1 MENNNTV
8 QNVVHGFKVF
18 NPDWTCDPT
27 GHNPKQYSCPGMFE
41 EYVDLSVCNEGM
53 HFCEKASDC
62 FNYYKFDSK
71 NKVAEVIAHGEVRT
85 DGVKSCTNKLEIVR
99 EIPWQELLAIVNAGK
114 DCTGLCNS
122 GNCNSGNCNSGDWNS
137 GNCNSGDWNSGDWNS
152 GDYNSGDY
160 NSGDWNS
167 GNCNSGNCNSGDWNS
182 GNCNSGDWNSG
193 DWNSTSFSSG
203 CFNTEESEI
212 MMFNK
217 PSGWTYRDWL
227 NSEARFLLNQIP
239 KNVVEWIYESNMT
252 NEEKEAHPTYK
263 TTGGYLK
270 ELDESDCAQMWW
282 NGLLEHQRNIIK
294 ALPNFDVE
302 IFKQCTGITIESE
315 EQENGTN
322 ETSEGQI
329 HRRS

>member
-122 GNCNSGNCNSGDWNS
+122 GDWNS
-137 GNCNSGDWNSGDWNS
+137 GNRNSGNRNSGGYNSGNRNSGDYNSGDWNSGDWNS
-152 GDYNSGDY
+152 GDYNSG
-160 NSGDWNS
+160 NR
-167 GNCNSGNCNSGDWNS
+167 
-182 GNCNSGDWNSG
+182 NSG

-294 ALPNFDVE
+294 ALPNFDPE
-302 IFKQCTGITIESE
+302 IFFQCTGVKVDE
-315 EQENGTN
+315 
-322 ETSEGQI
+322 
-329 HRRS
+329 

>member
-114 DCTGLCNS
+114 GCTGLCNS
-122 GNCNSGNCNSGDWNS
+122 GNWNSGDWNS
-137 GNCNSGDWNSGDWNS
+137 GNWNSGNCNSGNRNS
-152 GDYNSGDY
+152 GDYNSGNW

-167 GNCNSGNCNSGDWNS
+167 GNCNSGNWNS
-182 GNCNSGDWNSG
+182 GNRNSG

-217 PSGWTYRDWL
+217 PSGWGYKDWIQ
-227 NSEARFLLNQIP
+227 SEARFLLNQIP
-239 KNVVEWIYESNMT
+239 KGVVKWIYESDMT
-252 NEEKEAHPTYK
+252 NEEKEVHPSYK

-282 NGLLEHQRNIIK
+282 NGLLEYQRNIIK
-294 ALPNFDVE
+294 ALPNFDPE
-302 IFKQCTGITIESE
+302 IFFQCTGVKVDE
-315 EQENGTN
+315 
-322 ETSEGQI
+322 
-329 HRRS
+329 

>member
-122 GNCNSGNCNSGDWNS
+122 GNRNSGDCNSGNRNSGNRNSGDR
-137 GNCNSGDWNSGDWNS
+137 
-152 GDYNSGDY
+152 
-160 NSGDWNS
+160 
-167 GNCNSGNCNSGDWNS
+167 
-182 GNCNSGDWNSG
+182 NSGDWNSG

-263 TTGGYLK
+263 ATGGYLK

-294 ALPNFDVE
+294 ALPNFDAK

-315 EQENGTN
+315 K
-322 ETSEGQI
+322 
-329 HRRS
+329 

>member
-27 GHNPKQYSCPGMFE
+27 GRNQKQFSCPGMFE
-41 EYVDLSVCNEGM
+41 ENVNLSVCDEGM
-53 HFCEKASDC
+53 HFCEKAADC
-62 FNYYKFDSK
+62 FNYCEFNSK
-71 NKVAEVIAHGEVRT
+71 NKVAEVIAYGEVRT

-99 EIPWQELLAIVNAGK
+99 EIPWQELLTIVNAGK

-122 GNCNSGNCNSGDWNS
+122 GNRNSGDRNSGNWNSGDRNSGSRNSGNRNSGNCNSGNRNSGDWNSGDCNSGDWNS
-137 GNCNSGDWNSGDWNS
+137 GNRNSGD
-152 GDYNSGDY
+152 
-160 NSGDWNS
+160 
-167 GNCNSGNCNSGDWNS
+167 C
-182 GNCNSGDWNSG
+182 NSG

-217 PSGWTYRDWL
+217 PSGWGYKDWMQ
-227 NSEARFLLNQIP
+227 SEARFLLSQIP
-239 KNVVEWIYESNMT
+239 KDVVEWIYESNMT
-252 NEEKEAHPTYK
+252 NEEKEVHPSYK

-282 NGLLEHQRNIIK
+282 NGLLEYQRNIIK
-294 ALPNFDVE
+294 ALPNFDAK

-315 EQENGTN
+315 E
-322 ETSEGQI
+322 
-329 HRRS
+329 

>member
-1 MENNNTV
+1 MSEV
-8 QNVVHGFKVF
+8 RGYKVF

-27 GHNPKQYSCPGMFE
+27 GYNPKQYSCPGMFE
-41 EYVDLSVCNEGM
+41 ENVDLSVCNEGM

-62 FNYYKFDSK
+62 FNYYEFDSR
-71 NKVAEVIAHGEVRT
+71 NKVAEVIAHGEVKT

-99 EIPWQELLAIVNAGK
+99 EIPWQELLTIVNAGK
-114 DCTGLCNS
+114 DCTGL
-122 GNCNSGNCNSGDWNS
+122 W
-137 GNCNSGDWNSGDWNS
+137 NSGDWNSGDWNS
-152 GDYNSGDY
+152 GNRNSGNRNSGDW

-167 GNCNSGNCNSGDWNS
+167 GNR
-182 GNCNSGDWNSG
+182 NSG

-217 PSGWTYRDWL
+217 PSGWGYKDWIQ
-227 NSEARFLLNQIP
+227 SEARFLLNQIP
-239 KNVVEWIYESNMT
+239 KDVVEWIYESDMT
-252 NEEKEAHPTYK
+252 NEEKEAHPSYK

-294 ALPNFDVE
+294 ALPNFDAD
-302 IFKQCTGITIESE
+302 IFKQCTGITVESE
-315 EQENGTN
+315 DGKN
-322 ETSEGQI
+322 E
-329 HRRS
+329 

>member
-99 EIPWQELLAIVNAGK
+99 EIPWQELLAIVNVGK

-122 GNCNSGNCNSGDWNS
+122 GDWNS
-137 GNCNSGDWNSGDWNS
+137 GNRNSGNRNSGDWNSGDCNSGNRNS
-152 GDYNSGDY
+152 GDY
-160 NSGDWNS
+160 
-167 GNCNSGNCNSGDWNS
+167 
-182 GNCNSGDWNSG
+182 
-193 DWNSTSFSSG
+193 NSTSFSSG

-217 PSGWTYRDWL
+217 PSGWGYKDWIQ
-227 NSEARFLLNQIP
+227 SEARFLLNQIP

-252 NEEKEAHPTYK
+252 NEEKEAHPSYK

-282 NGLLEHQRNIIK
+282 NGLLEYQRNIIK
-294 ALPNFDVE
+294 ALPNFDPE
-302 IFKQCTGITIESE
+302 IFFQCTGVKVDE
-315 EQENGTN
+315 
-322 ETSEGQI
+322 
-329 HRRS
+329 

>member
-99 EIPWQELLAIVNAGK
+99 EIPWRELLAIANTGK

-122 GNCNSGNCNSGDWNS
+122 GNRNSGNRNSGNWNSGNRNSGNWNSGDCNSGGCNSGNWNSGDCNSGNWNS
-137 GNCNSGDWNSGDWNS
+137 GNR
-152 GDYNSGDY
+152 
-160 NSGDWNS
+160 NS
-167 GNCNSGNCNSGDWNS
+167 GN
-182 GNCNSGDWNSG
+182 WNSG

-294 ALPNFDVE
+294 ALPNFDAK

-315 EQENGTN
+315 E
-322 ETSEGQI
+322 
-329 HRRS
+329 

>member
-1 MENNNTV
+1 MENNTV

-41 EYVDLSVCNEGM
+41 ENVNLSVCNKGM

-62 FNYYKFDSK
+62 FNYYEFDSK
-71 NKVAEVIAHGEVRT
+71 NKVAEVIAYDEVRT

-99 EIPWQELLAIVNAGK
+99 EIPWQELLTIVNAGK

-122 GNCNSGNCNSGDWNS
+122 GNRNSGNWNSGNRNSGDWNS
-137 GNCNSGDWNSGDWNS
+137 GNC
-152 GDYNSGDY
+152 
-160 NSGDWNS
+160 
-167 GNCNSGNCNSGDWNS
+167 
-182 GNCNSGDWNSG
+182 NSG

-203 CFNTEESEI
+203 CFNTEECEI

-217 PSGWTYRDWL
+217 PSGWGYKDWMQ
-227 NSEARFLLNQIP
+227 SEARFLLNQIP
-239 KNVVEWIYESNMT
+239 KDVVEWIYESDMT
-252 NEEKEAHPTYK
+252 NEEKEAHPSYK

-294 ALPNFDVE
+294 ALPNFDAK

-315 EQENGTN
+315 EKDDE
-322 ETSEGQI
+322 
-329 HRRS
+329 

>member
-27 GHNPKQYSCPGMFE
+27 GRNQKQYSCPGMFE
-41 EYVDLSVCNEGM
+41 ENVNLSVCDEGM
-53 HFCEKASDC
+53 HFCEKAADC
-62 FNYYKFDSK
+62 FNYYEFDSK
-71 NKVAEVIAHGEVRT
+71 NKVAEVIAYGEVRT

-99 EIPWQELLAIVNAGK
+99 EIPWQELLTIVNAGK

-122 GNCNSGNCNSGDWNS
+122 GDRNSGNWNSGDCNSGDWNS
-137 GNCNSGDWNSGDWNS
+137 GNRNSGDRNSGNWNSGDRNS
-152 GDYNSGDY
+152 GSRNSG
-160 NSGDWNS
+160 NRNS
-167 GNCNSGNCNSGDWNS
+167 GNCNSGNRNSGDRNSGDCNSGDWNS
-182 GNCNSGDWNSG
+182 GNRNSGDCNSG

-217 PSGWTYRDWL
+217 PSGWGYKDWMQ
-227 NSEARFLLNQIP
+227 SEARFLLSQIP
-239 KNVVEWIYESNMT
+239 KDVVEWIYESNMT
-252 NEEKEAHPTYK
+252 NEEKEVHPSYK

-282 NGLLEHQRNIIK
+282 NGLLEYQRNIIK
-294 ALPNFDVE
+294 ALPNFDAK

-315 EQENGTN
+315 E
-322 ETSEGQI
+322 
-329 HRRS
+329 